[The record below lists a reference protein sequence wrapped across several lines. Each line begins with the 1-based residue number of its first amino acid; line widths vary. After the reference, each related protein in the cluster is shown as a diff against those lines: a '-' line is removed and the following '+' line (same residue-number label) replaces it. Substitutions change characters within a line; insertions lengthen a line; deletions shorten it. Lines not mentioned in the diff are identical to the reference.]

1 MRPPKIRGPNRLR
14 GRSLPRKELRGCAG
28 PRHADVDP
36 LTPDGYWLVVKCG
49 CGVEF
54 KRWVAPEDAD
64 EDLLRSALLAFEN

>member
-1 MRPPKIRGPNRLR
+1 MMAGVYQELR
-14 GRSLPRKELRGCAG
+14 GFVLAHRGCAG